1 MLLQIIIYAIPLFPL
16 YMRPKVYAKYYSLH
30 KPMYYSLI
38 FDCVPVLFA
47 QRETNTEVDKL

>member
-47 QRETNTEVDKL
+47 QRETNTEVDKI